1 MVEGQKA
8 EFTCSVSKETF
19 EVKWLKGKMEL
30 EEEEKY
36 QMVSDAKRRTLV
48 IKNCERQ
55 DEGRYMVMIGATGA
69 GAELT
74 VLGNSSFKMMSSFI

>member
-19 EVKWLKGKMEL
+19 EVKWLKGKKEL
-30 EEEEKY
+30 EEGEKY
-36 QMVSDAKRRTLV
+36 QMVSDGKRRTLV

-55 DEGRYMVMIGATGA
+55 DEGGYMVMIGATRA